1 MNKKNRF
8 LDLFAVGLLENK
20 EDKYRDVI
28 YIRSKNIINIFK
40 KLKNDGSIKGLNRI
54 ITIDNIDFIKHL
66 DKKFIDNHS
75 SFSSYDGI
83 NYTYDDWYGEPEDNY
98 FRILK
103 RIS

>member
-40 KLKNDGSIKGLNRI
+40 KLKK
-54 ITIDNIDFIKHL
+54 
-66 DKKFIDNHS
+66 
-75 SFSSYDGI
+75 
-83 NYTYDDWYGEPEDNY
+83 
-98 FRILK
+98 
-103 RIS
+103 